1 MSMLSWPKAV
11 KAWNGAAAWK
21 DDLYALPKKGGEFYD
36 EVRELMGHKKPA
48 TPAPVAA
55 VLPAAP
61 APAPVIEHVVA
72 PAPAPVNEFEEK
84 KQKAIQEVLEYDAE
98 KEMKSSGVKDSHGY
112 KLNWAPYGKNLTD
125 EKKVYYLK
133 QMITD
138 LEKGDTSYEV
148 KYDEYL
154 KEMKNSK
161 NVAELTEAKKGA
173 KLYKDY
179 PFIDKETIRR
189 RKEVLEKLEKTMG
202 GKSFPIF

>member
-36 EVRELMGHKKPA
+36 EVRELMGHKPA

-72 PAPAPVNEFEEK
+72 PAPVPAPVNEFEEK

-98 KEMKSSGVKDSHGY
+98 KAMKANGVKNSSGY
-112 KLNWAPYGKNLTD
+112 KLNWAQYGKNLSD
-125 EKKVYYLK
+125 KKKVYYLK
-133 QMITD
+133 EMITD
-138 LEKGDTSYEV
+138 LEKGDASYMVEY
-148 KYDEYL
+148 KKYL

-161 NVAELTEAKKGA
+161 NVAELTEAKKMA
-173 KLYKDY
+173 MLYKDY
-179 PFIDKETIRR
+179 PFINKETIRR
-189 RKEVLEKLEKTMG
+189 RKEVLEKLEKTMAEP
-202 GKSFPIF
+202 K